1 MIRWGI
7 SGKVIMMKFAVI
19 GCGAISKQHIA
30 AALNTG
36 LEIVALC
43 DIVDTGIPALLE
55 MIPEAQRERV
65 KVYRDYKDMLPE
77 QRPDLVAIAT
87 GSGVKTRIALDC
99 IGVGAN
105 LIIEK
110 PIALSLADAD
120 AIIAAAKERNVKVCV
135 CHQNR
140 LNPAVQA
147 IKAAV
152 DAGRF
157 GRMLHGSARVYWNRD
172 KAYYDA
178 AKWRGTWRSDGGT
191 LMNQC
196 IHNIDILRW
205 LMGGEVAQVFAYTDR
220 QTHGYIEAEDIG
232 LALVKFKNGAYG
244 VIEGTVNVYPRNLEE
259 TLTLLGETGTV
270 RAGGKSLNVIE
281 EWKFSDAD
289 DSGAVK
295 GQFAENPAPV
305 MGLGHTRVYRDVIDA
320 IENDRVPAISAEDG
334 RSAIEL
340 ILAIYDSAATGK
352 PVDLPL
358 SGGAT
363 IDYVG
368 RFDQ

>member
-1 MIRWGI
+1 
-7 SGKVIMMKFAVI
+7 MKYAII

-36 LEIVALC
+36 LDVVALC
-43 DIVDTGIPALLE
+43 DIVDTGIPALL
-55 MIPEAQRERV
+55 
-65 KVYRDYKDMLPE
+65 DMLPAE
-77 QRPDLVAIAT
+77 QRAAVKIYKDYKEMLPELRPDLVAIAT

-99 IGVGAN
+99 IAAGAN

-120 AIIAAAKERNVKVCV
+120 AIIDAAKAKGVKVCI

-147 IKAAV
+147 VKAAV
-152 DAGRF
+152 NAGRF

-178 AKWRGTWRSDGGT
+178 AKWRGTWKSDGGT

-205 LMGGEVAQVFAYTDR
+205 LMGGDVAQVFAYTDR
-220 QTHGYIEAEDIG
+220 QTHDYIEAEDIG
-232 LALVKFKNGAYG
+232 LALVKFQNGAYG

-281 EWKFSDAD
+281 EWKFADAD
-289 DSGAVK
+289 DSETVK
-295 GQFAENPAPV
+295 ARFGENPPPTV
-305 MGLGHTRVYRDVIDA
+305 GLGHTRVYRDVIDA
-320 IENDRVPAISAEDG
+320 IQNDRAPVISAEDG
-334 RSAIEL
+334 RAAIEL
-340 ILAIYDSAATGK
+340 ILAIYRSAATGK
-352 PVDLPL
+352 PVELPL
-358 SGGAT
+358 KDGAT
-363 IDYVG
+363 VDYQG
-368 RFDQ
+368 RFA

>member
-1 MIRWGI
+1 
-7 SGKVIMMKFAVI
+7 
-19 GCGAISKQHIA
+19 
-30 AALNTG
+30 
-36 LEIVALC
+36 
-43 DIVDTGIPALLE
+43 
-55 MIPEAQRERV
+55 
-65 KVYRDYKDMLPE
+65 
-77 QRPDLVAIAT
+77 
-87 GSGVKTRIALDC
+87 
-99 IGVGAN
+99 
-105 LIIEK
+105 
-110 PIALSLADAD
+110 
-120 AIIAAAKERNVKVCV
+120 
-135 CHQNR
+135 
-140 LNPAVQA
+140 
-147 IKAAV
+147 
-152 DAGRF
+152 
-157 GRMLHGSARVYWNRD
+157 
-172 KAYYDA
+172 
-178 AKWRGTWRSDGGT
+178 
-191 LMNQC
+191 MNQC

-281 EWKFSDAD
+281 EWKFADAD

-305 MGLGHTRVYRDVIDA
+305 VGLGHTRVYRDVIDA